1 MRGYGLKMRE
11 EFLWVEKYRPKTI
24 EDCILPTE
32 TKKIFID
39 FVNNKEIPN
48 LLLCGTSGVG
58 KTTVARALCNE
69 LGADFILINGSEER
83 NIETLRVKIKQF
95 ASTVSLTTD
104 GGPKIVILDEAD
116 YLNPQSTQPALRGF
130 IEEFS
135 KNCRF
140 IFTCNYKNRIIEP
153 LHSRCSV
160 IDFTIK
166 ADQKPQIASGIYQR
180 ILDILTKENVE
191 YNEKVVVEIVNKFF
205 PDFRRMLNE
214 IQKYSASGKI
224 DSGILANLNDKDL
237 NDLLG
242 FLKEK
247 EFSKMRK
254 WVALNIHNDPQNL
267 YRKLYDSFFTKF
279 ENNSIPQAIILLS
292 DYTYKSAFVADQE
305 VNMVACLTEL
315 MMECKIK

>member
-1 MRGYGLKMRE
+1 MRE
-11 EFLWVEKYRPKTI
+11 EFLWVEKYRPRNIST
-24 EDCILPTE
+24 CVLPSE

-39 FVNNKEIPN
+39 FVNNNEIPN

-58 KTTVARALCNE
+58 KTTVAKALCNE
-69 LGADFILINGSEER
+69 LGADSILINGSEER
-83 NIETLRVKIKQF
+83 NIDTLRVKVKQF
-95 ASTVSLTTD
+95 ASTVSLTVD
-104 GGPKIVILDEAD
+104 GGPKIIILDEAD

-140 IFTCNYKNRIIEP
+140 IFTCNYKNRIIPP

-160 IDFTIK
+160 IDFTIE
-166 ADQKPQIASGIYQR
+166 ANQKPQIAAQIFQR
-180 ILDILTKENVE
+180 ILQILTDEKVE
-191 YNEKVVVEIVNKFF
+191 YNEKVVVEVINKFF

-224 DSGILANLNDKDL
+224 DSGILANLDDESL
-237 NDLLG
+237 NELLS
-242 FLKEK
+242 FVKEK

-267 YRKLYDSFFTKF
+267 YRKIYDSFFTKF
-279 ENNSIPQAIILLS
+279 ENTSVPQAIIILS

>member
-1 MRGYGLKMRE
+1 MKE
-11 EFLWVEKYRPKTI
+11 EFLWVEKYRPRNI
-24 EDCILPTE
+24 SSCVLPAE

-39 FVNNKEIPN
+39 FCNNEEIPN
-48 LLLCGTSGVG
+48 LLLCGTAGVG

-83 NIETLRVKIKQF
+83 NIDTLRVKIKQF
-95 ASTVSLTTD
+95 ASTVSLQ

-140 IFTCNYKNRIIEP
+140 IFTCNYKNRIISP

-160 IDFTIK
+160 IDFTIE
-166 ADQKPQIASGIYQR
+166 ANQKPQIANQIFQR
-180 ILDILTKENVE
+180 ILQILTDENID
-191 YNEKVVVEIVNKFF
+191 YNEKVVVEVINKFF

-214 IQKYSASGKI
+214 IQKYSASGKF
-224 DSGILANLNDKDL
+224 DSGILANLDDESL
-237 NDLLG
+237 NELLG
-242 FLKEK
+242 FIKGK
-247 EFSKMRK
+247 EFSNMRK
-254 WVALNIHNDPQNL
+254 WVGMNIHNDPQAI
-267 YRKLYDSFFTKF
+267 YRKIYDSLFTRM
-279 ENNSIPQAIILLS
+279 ENNSIPQALIILS

>member
-1 MRGYGLKMRE
+1 MRE
-11 EFLWVEKYRPKTI
+11 EFLWVEKYRPKNI
-24 EDCILPTE
+24 SDCILPQE
-32 TKKIFID
+32 TKKIFLD

-58 KTTVARALCNE
+58 KTTVAKALCNE

-83 NIETLRVKIKQF
+83 NIDTLRVKVKQF
-95 ASTVSLTTD
+95 ASTVSLTVD
-104 GGPKIVILDEAD
+104 GGPKIIILDEAD

-140 IFTCNYKNRIIEP
+140 IFTCNYKNRIIPP

-160 IDFTIK
+160 IDFTIE
-166 ADQKPQIASGIYQR
+166 ANQKPQIAAQIFQR
-180 ILDILTKENVE
+180 ILQILTDEKVD
-191 YNEKVVVEIVNKFF
+191 YNEKVVVEVINKFF

-224 DSGILANLNDKDL
+224 DSGILANLDDESL
-237 NDLLG
+237 NELLS
-242 FLKEK
+242 FIKEK

-267 YRKLYDSFFTKF
+267 YRKIYDSFFTKF
-279 ENNSIPQAIILLS
+279 ENGSVPQAIIILS

-315 MMECKIK
+315 MMECKIT

>member
-1 MRGYGLKMRE
+1 MRE
-11 EFLWVEKYRPKTI
+11 EFLWVEKYRPRYI
-24 EDCILPTE
+24 DDCILPQE
-32 TKKIFID
+32 TKKIFLD

-58 KTTVARALCNE
+58 KTTVAKALCNE
-69 LGADFILINGSEER
+69 LGADFVLINGSEER
-83 NIETLRVKIKQF
+83 NIDTLRVKIRQF
-95 ASTVSLTTD
+95 ASTVSLTVD

-140 IFTCNYKNRIIEP
+140 IFTCNYKNRIIQP

-160 IDFTIK
+160 IDFTIQ
-166 ADQKPQIASGIYQR
+166 ATQKPQIATGIFQR
-180 ILDILTKENVE
+180 ILQILTDEKVE
-191 YNEKVVVEIVNKFF
+191 YNEKVVVEVVNKFF

-224 DSGILANLNDKDL
+224 DSGILASLDDESLKELLN
-237 NDLLG
+237 
-242 FLKEK
+242 FIKEK

-254 WVALNIHNDPQNL
+254 WVALNIHNDPPTI
-267 YRKLYDSFFTKF
+267 YRKIYDSFFTKF
-279 ENNSIPQAIILLS
+279 ENTSVPQAIIILS

-315 MMECKIK
+315 MMECKIT

>member
-1 MRGYGLKMRE
+1 MKE
-11 EFLWVEKYRPKTI
+11 EFLWVEKYRPRNI
-24 EDCILPTE
+24 SNCVLPTE

-39 FVNNKEIPN
+39 FVNNNEIPN

-69 LGADFILINGSEER
+69 LGADFVLINGSEER
-83 NIETLRVKIKQF
+83 NIDTLRVKIKQF
-95 ASTVSLTTD
+95 ASTVSLQ

-140 IFTCNYKNRIIEP
+140 IFTCNYKNRIIQP

-160 IDFTIK
+160 IDFTIE
-166 ADQKPQIASGIYQR
+166 AIQKPQIANQIFQR
-180 ILDILTKENVE
+180 ILQILTDENID
-191 YNEKVVVEIVNKFF
+191 YNEKVVVEVINKFF

-224 DSGILANLNDKDL
+224 DSGILANLDDESL
-237 NDLLG
+237 NELLG
-242 FLKEK
+242 YIKGK
-247 EFSKMRK
+247 EFSNMRK
-254 WVALNIHNDPQNL
+254 WVGLNIHNDPQSI
-267 YRKLYDSFFTKF
+267 YRKIYDNLFTKM
-279 ENNSIPQAIILLS
+279 ENSSVPQAIIILS

>member
-1 MRGYGLKMRE
+1 MRE
-11 EFLWVEKYRPKTI
+11 EFLWVEKYRPRYI
-24 EDCILPTE
+24 DDCILPQE
-32 TKKIFID
+32 TKKIFLD

-58 KTTVARALCNE
+58 KTTVAKALCNE
-69 LGADFILINGSEER
+69 LGADFVLINGSEER
-83 NIETLRVKIKQF
+83 NIDTLRVKVRQF
-95 ASTVSLTTD
+95 ASTVSLTVD

-140 IFTCNYKNRIIEP
+140 IFTCNYKNRIIQP

-160 IDFTIK
+160 IDFTIQ
-166 ADQKPQIASGIYQR
+166 ATQKPQIATGIFQR
-180 ILDILTKENVE
+180 ILQILTDEKVE
-191 YNEKVVVEIVNKFF
+191 YNEKVVVEVVNKFF

-224 DSGILANLNDKDL
+224 DSGILASLDDESLKELLN
-237 NDLLG
+237 
-242 FLKEK
+242 FIKEK

-254 WVALNIHNDPQNL
+254 WVALNIHNDPPTI
-267 YRKLYDSFFTKF
+267 YRKIYDSFFTKF
-279 ENNSIPQAIILLS
+279 ENTSVPQAIIILS

-315 MMECKIK
+315 MMECKII

>member
-1 MRGYGLKMRE
+1 MRE
-11 EFLWVEKYRPKTI
+11 EFLWVEKYRPWNI
-24 EDCILPTE
+24 DDCILPQE
-32 TKKIFID
+32 TKKIFLD

-58 KTTVARALCNE
+58 KTTVAKALCNE
-69 LGADFILINGSEER
+69 LGADFVLINGSEER
-83 NIETLRVKIKQF
+83 NIDTLRVKIKQF
-95 ASTVSLTTD
+95 ASTVSLTVD

-140 IFTCNYKNRIIEP
+140 IFTCNYKNRIIQP

-160 IDFTIK
+160 VDFTIE
-166 ADQKPQIASGIYQR
+166 ANQKPQIAAQIFQR
-180 ILDILTKENVE
+180 ILQILTDEKVE
-191 YNEKVVVEIVNKFF
+191 YNEKVVVEVINKFF

-224 DSGILANLNDKDL
+224 DSGILANLDDESL
-237 NDLLG
+237 NELLD
-242 FLKEK
+242 FIKKK

-254 WVALNIHNDPQNL
+254 WVALNIHNDPQTI
-267 YRKLYDSFFTKF
+267 YRKIYDSFFTKF
-279 ENNSIPQAIILLS
+279 ENNSVPQAIIILS

-315 MMECKIK
+315 MMECKIL

>member
-1 MRGYGLKMRE
+1 MRE
-11 EFLWVEKYRPKTI
+11 EFLWVEKYRPRYI
-24 EDCILPTE
+24 DDCILPQE
-32 TKKIFID
+32 TKKIFLD

-58 KTTVARALCNE
+58 KTTVAKALCNE
-69 LGADFILINGSEER
+69 LEADWILINGSEER
-83 NIETLRVKIKQF
+83 NIDTLRVKIKQF
-95 ASTVSLTTD
+95 ASTVSLTVD

-140 IFTCNYKNRIIEP
+140 IFTCNYKNRIIQP

-160 IDFTIK
+160 IDFTIQ
-166 ADQKPQIASGIYQR
+166 ATQKPQIATGIFQR
-180 ILDILTKENVE
+180 ILQILTDEKVE
-191 YNEKVVVEIVNKFF
+191 YNEKVVVEVVNKFF

-224 DSGILANLNDKDL
+224 DSGILANLDDESLKELL
-237 NDLLG
+237 N
-242 FLKEK
+242 FIKEK

-254 WVALNIHNDPQNL
+254 WVALNIHNDPPTI
-267 YRKLYDSFFTKF
+267 YRKIYDSFFTKF
-279 ENNSIPQAIILLS
+279 ENTSVPQAIIILS

-315 MMECKIK
+315 MMECKIT

>member
-1 MRGYGLKMRE
+1 MRE
-11 EFLWVEKYRPKTI
+11 EFLWVEKYRPRNI
-24 EDCILPTE
+24 SDCILPTE
-32 TKKIFID
+32 TKKIFTD
-39 FVNNKEIPN
+39 FVNNKEISN

-140 IFTCNYKNRIIEP
+140 IFTCNYKNRIIQP

-160 IDFTIK
+160 VDFTIEGN
-166 ADQKPQIASGIYQR
+166 QKPQLASGIYQR
-180 ILDILTKENVE
+180 ILDILTGENVE
-191 YNEKVVVEIVNKFF
+191 YNDKVVVEIVNKFF

-214 IQKYSASGKI
+214 IQKYSVSGKI
-224 DSGILANLNDKDL
+224 DSGILANLDDEDL
-237 NDLLG
+237 NELLG

-254 WVALNIHNDPQNL
+254 WVALNIHNDPQNI
-267 YRKLYDSFFTKF
+267 YRKIYDSFFTKF

>member
-1 MRGYGLKMRE
+1 MKE
-11 EFLWVEKYRPKTI
+11 EFLWVEKYRPRNIVT
-24 EDCILPTE
+24 CVLPTE

-39 FVNNKEIPN
+39 FVNNNEIPN
-48 LLLCGTSGVG
+48 LLLCGTAGVG
-58 KTTVARALCNE
+58 KTTVAKALCNE
-69 LGADFILINGSEER
+69 LGADWVLINGSEER
-83 NIETLRVKIKQF
+83 NIDTLRVKVKQF
-95 ASTVSLTTD
+95 ASTISLS

-130 IEEFS
+130 IEEYS

-140 IFTCNYKNRIIEP
+140 IFTCNYKNRIIQP

-160 IDFTIK
+160 VDFTIE
-166 ADQKPQIASGIYQR
+166 AIQKPQIAQQIFQR
-180 ILDILTKENVE
+180 ILQILNDENVD
-191 YNEKVVVEIVNKFF
+191 YNEKVVVEVINKFF

-224 DSGILANLNDKDL
+224 DSGILANLDDENL
-237 NDLLG
+237 NELLG
-242 FLKEK
+242 FIKEK

-254 WVALNIHNDPQNL
+254 WVALNIHNDPQSI
-267 YRKLYDSFFTKF
+267 YRKIYDSSFTKF
-279 ENNSIPQAIILLS
+279 DRGSIPQAIIILS

-315 MMECKIK
+315 MMECKIT

>member
-1 MRGYGLKMRE
+1 MRE
-11 EFLWVEKYRPKTI
+11 EFLWVEKYRPRNITN
-24 EDCILPTE
+24 CILPKE

-140 IFTCNYKNRIIEP
+140 VFTCNYKNRIIEP

>member
-1 MRGYGLKMRE
+1 MRE

-32 TKKIFID
+32 TKKIFTD

-48 LLLCGTSGVG
+48 LLLCGTPGVG
-58 KTTVARALCNE
+58 KTTVAQALCNE
-69 LGADFILINGSEER
+69 LGADWVQINGSEER
-83 NIETLRVKIKQF
+83 NIDTLRVKIKQF
-95 ASTVSLTTD
+95 ASTISLS

-140 IFTCNYKNRIIEP
+140 IFTCNYKNKIIQP

-160 IDFTIK
+160 IDFTIQ
-166 ADQKPQIASGIYQR
+166 ATQKPQMASGIYQR
-180 ILDILTKENVE
+180 ILDILIDENVE
-191 YNEKVVVEIVNKFF
+191 YNEKVVAEIVNKFF

-214 IQKYSASGKI
+214 IQKYSASGRI
-224 DSGILANLNDKDL
+224 DSGILANLDDESL
-237 NDLLG
+237 NELLG
-242 FLKEK
+242 FIKEK

-254 WVALNIHNDPQNL
+254 WVALNIHNDPPTI
-267 YRKLYDSFFTKF
+267 YRKIYDSFFTKF
-279 ENNSIPQAIILLS
+279 ENSSVPQAIIVLS

>member
-1 MRGYGLKMRE
+1 MRE
-11 EFLWVEKYRPKTI
+11 EFLWVEKYRPRNIVT
-24 EDCILPTE
+24 CVLPIE
-32 TKKIFID
+32 TKKIFLD
-39 FVNNKEIPN
+39 FVNNNEIPN

-58 KTTVARALCNE
+58 KTTVAKALCNE

-83 NIETLRVKIKQF
+83 NIDTLRVKIKQF
-95 ASTVSLTTD
+95 ASTISLQ

-140 IFTCNYKNRIIEP
+140 IFTCNYKNRIIQP

-160 IDFTIK
+160 IDFTIE
-166 ADQKPQIASGIYQR
+166 ATQKPQIANQIFQR
-180 ILDILTKENVE
+180 ILQILNDENID
-191 YNEKVVVEIVNKFF
+191 YNEKVVVEVINKFF

-224 DSGILANLNDKDL
+224 DSGILANLDDESL
-237 NDLLG
+237 NELLG
-242 FLKEK
+242 FVKGK

-254 WVALNIHNDPQNL
+254 WVGLNIHNDPQSI
-267 YRKLYDSFFTKF
+267 YRKIYDSLYTKM
-279 ENNSIPQAIILLS
+279 ENSSAPQAIIILS

>member
-1 MRGYGLKMRE
+1 MRE
-11 EFLWVEKYRPKTI
+11 EFLWVEKYRPRYI
-24 EDCILPTE
+24 DDCILPQE
-32 TKKIFID
+32 TKKIFLD

-58 KTTVARALCNE
+58 KTTVAKALCNE
-69 LGADFILINGSEER
+69 LGADFVLINGSEER
-83 NIETLRVKIKQF
+83 NIDTLRVKIKQF
-95 ASTVSLTTD
+95 ASTVSLTVD

-130 IEEFS
+130 IEEYS

-140 IFTCNYKNRIIEP
+140 IFTCNYKNRIIQP

-160 IDFTIK
+160 IDFTIQ
-166 ADQKPQIASGIYQR
+166 ATQKPQLATGIFQR
-180 ILDILTKENVE
+180 ILQILTDEKVE
-191 YNEKVVVEIVNKFF
+191 YNEKVVVEVVNKFF

-224 DSGILANLNDKDL
+224 DSGILANLDDESLKELL
-237 NDLLG
+237 N
-242 FLKEK
+242 FIKEK

-254 WVALNIHNDPQNL
+254 WVALNIHNDPQTI
-267 YRKLYDSFFTKF
+267 YRKIYDSFFTKF
-279 ENNSIPQAIILLS
+279 ENGSVPQAIIILS

-315 MMECKIK
+315 MMECKIT

>member
-1 MRGYGLKMRE
+1 MRE
-11 EFLWVEKYRPKTI
+11 EFLWVEKYRPRYI
-24 EDCILPTE
+24 DDCILPQE
-32 TKKIFID
+32 TKKIFLD

-58 KTTVARALCNE
+58 KTTVAKALCNE
-69 LGADFILINGSEER
+69 LGADFVLINGSEER
-83 NIETLRVKIKQF
+83 NIDTLRVKIKQF
-95 ASTVSLTTD
+95 ASTVSLTVD

-130 IEEFS
+130 IEEYS

-140 IFTCNYKNRIIEP
+140 IFTCNYKNRIIQP

-160 IDFTIK
+160 IDFTIQ
-166 ADQKPQIASGIYQR
+166 ATQKPQIATGIFQR
-180 ILDILTKENVE
+180 ILQILTDEKVE
-191 YNEKVVVEIVNKFF
+191 YNDKVVVEVVNKFF

-214 IQKYSASGKI
+214 IQKYSASGRI
-224 DSGILANLNDKDL
+224 DSGILANLDDESLKELL
-237 NDLLG
+237 N
-242 FLKEK
+242 FIKEK

-254 WVALNIHNDPQNL
+254 WVALNIHNDPQTI
-267 YRKLYDSFFTKF
+267 YRKIYDSFFTKF
-279 ENNSIPQAIILLS
+279 ENNSVPQAIIILS

-315 MMECKIK
+315 MMECKIL

>member
-1 MRGYGLKMRE
+1 MRE
-11 EFLWVEKYRPKTI
+11 EFLWVEKYRPRNI
-24 EDCILPTE
+24 NDCILPTE
-32 TKKIFID
+32 TKKIFTD
-39 FVNNKEIPN
+39 FVDNKEIPN

-58 KTTVARALCNE
+58 KTTVAKALCNE
-69 LGADFILINGSEER
+69 LGADFVLINGSEER
-83 NIETLRVKIKQF
+83 NIDTLRVKIKQF
-95 ASTVSLTTD
+95 ASTVSLTVD

-130 IEEFS
+130 IEEYS

-140 IFTCNYKNRIIEP
+140 IFTCNYKNRIIQP

-160 IDFTIK
+160 VDFTIE
-166 ADQKPQIASGIYQR
+166 ANQKPQIAQQIFQR
-180 ILDILTKENVE
+180 ILQILSDENID
-191 YNEKVVVEIVNKFF
+191 YNEKVVVEVINKFF

-224 DSGILANLNDKDL
+224 DSGILAYLDDESLNE
-237 NDLLG
+237 LLG
-242 FLKEK
+242 FVKEK

-254 WVALNIHNDPQNL
+254 WVGLNIHNDPQTI
-267 YRKLYDSFFTKF
+267 YRKIYDSFFTKF
-279 ENNSIPQAIILLS
+279 DKGSIPQAIIILS

-315 MMECKIK
+315 MMECKIT

>member
-1 MRGYGLKMRE
+1 MKE
-11 EFLWVEKYRPKTI
+11 DFLWVEKYRPKNI
-24 EDCILPTE
+24 NDCVLPNE
-32 TKKIFID
+32 TKKIFLD

-48 LLLCGTSGVG
+48 LLLCGTAGVG
-58 KTTVARALCNE
+58 KTTVAKALCNE
-69 LGADFILINGSEER
+69 LDADFVLINGSEER

-95 ASTVSLTTD
+95 ASTVSLS

-140 IFTCNYKNRIIEP
+140 IFTCNYKNRIIPP

-160 IDFTIK
+160 VDFTIESS
-166 ADQKPQIASGIYQR
+166 QKPQIASQIFQR
-180 ILDILTKENVE
+180 TLQILTEENID
-191 YNEKVVVEIVNKFF
+191 YNEKVVVELINKFF
-205 PDFRRMLNE
+205 PDFRRVLNE
-214 IQKYSASGKI
+214 LQKYSSSGTI
-224 DSGILANLNDKDL
+224 DSGVLSNLDDESL
-237 NDLLG
+237 NEVIG
-242 FLKEK
+242 FIKNK

-254 WVALNIHNDPQNL
+254 WVALNIHNDPQAI
-267 YRKLYDSFFTKF
+267 YRKIYDSLFTKM
-279 ENNSIPQAIILLS
+279 ENNSIPQAIIILS

-305 VNMVACLTEL
+305 VNMVACITEL

>member
-1 MRGYGLKMRE
+1 MRK
-11 EFLWVEKYRPKTI
+11 EFLWVEKYRPVNI
-24 EDCILPTE
+24 SSCVLPTE

-39 FVNNKEIPN
+39 FVNNSEIPN
-48 LLLCGTSGVG
+48 LLLCGTAGVG

-69 LGADFILINGSEER
+69 LGADWILINGSEER
-83 NIETLRVKIKQF
+83 NIDTLRVKIKQF
-95 ASTVSLTTD
+95 ASTVSLTVD

-140 IFTCNYKNRIIEP
+140 IFTCNYKNRIIQP

-160 IDFTIK
+160 IDFTIE
-166 ADQKPQIASGIYQR
+166 AIQKPQIANQIFQR
-180 ILDILTKENVE
+180 ILQILNDENID
-191 YNEKVVVEIVNKFF
+191 YNEKVVVEVINKFF

-224 DSGILANLNDKDL
+224 DSGILANLDDESL
-237 NDLLG
+237 NELLG
-242 FLKEK
+242 YIKGK
-247 EFSKMRK
+247 EFSNMRK
-254 WVALNIHNDPQNL
+254 WVGLNIHNDPQSI
-267 YRKLYDSFFTKF
+267 YRKIYDSLFTKM
-279 ENNSIPQAIILLS
+279 ENSSIPQAIIILS

>member
-1 MRGYGLKMRE
+1 MKE
-11 EFLWVEKYRPKTI
+11 EFLWVEKYRPVNI
-24 EDCILPTE
+24 SNCVLPTE

-39 FVNNKEIPN
+39 FVNNNEIPN

-58 KTTVARALCNE
+58 KTTVAKALCNE

-83 NIETLRVKIKQF
+83 NIDTLRVKVKQF

-104 GGPKIVILDEAD
+104 GGPKIIILDEAD

-130 IEEFS
+130 IEEYS

-140 IFTCNYKNRIIEP
+140 IFTCNYKNRIIQP

-160 IDFTIK
+160 VDFTIE
-166 ADQKPQIASGIYQR
+166 AIQKPQIAQQIFQR
-180 ILDILTKENVE
+180 ILQILNDENVD
-191 YNEKVVVEIVNKFF
+191 YNEKVVVEVINKFF

-224 DSGILANLNDKDL
+224 DSGILANLDDENL
-237 NDLLG
+237 NELLS
-242 FLKEK
+242 FVREK

-254 WVALNIHNDPQNL
+254 WVAMNIHNDPQNI
-267 YRKLYDSFFTKF
+267 YRKIYESFFTKF
-279 ENNSIPQAIILLS
+279 EKNSIPQAIIILS

-315 MMECKIK
+315 MMECKIT

>member
-1 MRGYGLKMRE
+1 MRE
-11 EFLWVEKYRPKTI
+11 EFLWVEKYRPTNI
-24 EDCILPTE
+24 STCVLPTE

-39 FVNNKEIPN
+39 FVNNNEIPN

-58 KTTVARALCNE
+58 KTTVAKALCNE
-69 LGADFILINGSEER
+69 LEADWILINGSEER
-83 NIETLRVKIKQF
+83 NIDTLRVKIKQF

-140 IFTCNYKNRIIEP
+140 IFTCNYKNRIIQP

-160 IDFTIK
+160 VDFTIE
-166 ADQKPQIASGIYQR
+166 ANQKPQIAAQIFQR
-180 ILDILTKENVE
+180 ILQILTDEKVE
-191 YNEKVVVEIVNKFF
+191 YNEKVVVEVINKFF

-214 IQKYSASGKI
+214 IQKYSASGRI
-224 DSGILANLNDKDL
+224 DSGILANLDDESL
-237 NDLLG
+237 NELLS
-242 FLKEK
+242 FIKEK

-254 WVALNIHNDPQNL
+254 WVALNIHNDPQTI
-267 YRKLYDSFFTKF
+267 YRKIYDSFFTKF
-279 ENNSIPQAIILLS
+279 ENNSVPQAIIILS

-305 VNMVACLTEL
+305 INMVACLTEL

>member
-1 MRGYGLKMRE
+1 MRE
-11 EFLWVEKYRPKTI
+11 EFLWVEKYRPRYI
-24 EDCILPTE
+24 DDCILPQE
-32 TKKIFID
+32 TKKIFLD
-39 FVNNKEIPN
+39 FVDNKEIPN

-58 KTTVARALCNE
+58 KTTVAKALCNE
-69 LGADFILINGSEER
+69 LGADFVLINGSEER
-83 NIETLRVKIKQF
+83 NIDTLRVKIKQF
-95 ASTVSLTTD
+95 ASTVSLTVD

-140 IFTCNYKNRIIEP
+140 IFTCNYKNRIIQP

-160 IDFTIK
+160 IDFTIE
-166 ADQKPQIASGIYQR
+166 ANQKPQIAAQIFQR
-180 ILDILTKENVE
+180 ILQILTDEKVE
-191 YNEKVVVEIVNKFF
+191 YNEKVVVEVINKFF

-224 DSGILANLNDKDL
+224 DSGILANLDDESLKELL
-237 NDLLG
+237 N
-242 FLKEK
+242 FIKEK

-254 WVALNIHNDPQNL
+254 WVALNIHNDPQTI
-267 YRKLYDSFFTKF
+267 YRKIYDSFFTKF
-279 ENNSIPQAIILLS
+279 ENGSVPQAIIILS

-315 MMECKIK
+315 MMECKIT

>member
-1 MRGYGLKMRE
+1 MRE
-11 EFLWVEKYRPKTI
+11 EFLWVEKYRPRNITT
-24 EDCILPTE
+24 CVLPSE

-39 FVNNKEIPN
+39 FVNNNEIPN

-58 KTTVARALCNE
+58 KTTVAKALCNE

-83 NIETLRVKIKQF
+83 NIDTLRVKVKQF
-95 ASTVSLTTD
+95 ASTVSLTVD
-104 GGPKIVILDEAD
+104 GGPKIIILDEAD

-140 IFTCNYKNRIIEP
+140 IFTCNYKNRIIQP

-160 IDFTIK
+160 IDFIVE
-166 ADQKPQIASGIYQR
+166 ANQKPQIANQIFQR
-180 ILDILTKENVE
+180 ILQILTDEKVE
-191 YNEKVVVEIVNKFF
+191 YNEKVVVEVINKFF

-224 DSGILANLNDKDL
+224 DSGILANLDDESL
-237 NDLLG
+237 NELLS
-242 FLKEK
+242 FIKEK

-254 WVALNIHNDPQNL
+254 WVAVNIHNDPQNL
-267 YRKLYDSFFTKF
+267 YRKIYDSFFTKF
-279 ENNSIPQAIILLS
+279 ENNSVPQAIIILS

-305 VNMVACLTEL
+305 VNMVSCLTEL

>member
-1 MRGYGLKMRE
+1 MRE
-11 EFLWVEKYRPKTI
+11 EFLWVEKYRPWNI
-24 EDCILPTE
+24 DDCILPQE
-32 TKKIFID
+32 TKKIFLD
-39 FVNNKEIPN
+39 FVDNKEIPN

-58 KTTVARALCNE
+58 KTTVAKALCNE
-69 LGADFILINGSEER
+69 LGADFVLINGSEER
-83 NIETLRVKIKQF
+83 NIDTLRVKIKQF
-95 ASTVSLTTD
+95 ASTVSLTVD

-140 IFTCNYKNRIIEP
+140 IFTCNYKNRIIQP

-160 IDFTIK
+160 VDFTIE
-166 ADQKPQIASGIYQR
+166 ANQKPQIAAQIFQR
-180 ILDILTKENVE
+180 ILQILTDEKVE
-191 YNEKVVVEIVNKFF
+191 YNEKVVVEVVNKFF

-224 DSGILANLNDKDL
+224 DSGILANLDDESL
-237 NDLLG
+237 NELLS
-242 FLKEK
+242 FIKEK

-267 YRKLYDSFFTKF
+267 YRKIYDSFFTKF
-279 ENNSIPQAIILLS
+279 ENNSVPQAIIILS

>member
-1 MRGYGLKMRE
+1 MKE

-32 TKKIFID
+32 TKKIFTD
-39 FVNNKEIPN
+39 FVNNKEISN

-279 ENNSIPQAIILLS
+279 ENNSVPQAIILLS

>member
-1 MRGYGLKMRE
+1 MRE
-11 EFLWVEKYRPKTI
+11 EFLWVEKYRPRYI
-24 EDCILPTE
+24 DDCILPQE
-32 TKKIFID
+32 TKKIFLD
-39 FVNNKEIPN
+39 FVDNKEIPN

-58 KTTVARALCNE
+58 KTTVAKALCNE
-69 LGADFILINGSEER
+69 LGADFVLINGSEER
-83 NIETLRVKIKQF
+83 NIDTLRVKIKQF
-95 ASTVSLTTD
+95 ASTVSLTVD

-140 IFTCNYKNRIIEP
+140 IFTCNYKNRIIQP

-160 IDFTIK
+160 IDFTIQ
-166 ADQKPQIASGIYQR
+166 ATQKPQIATGIFQR
-180 ILDILTKENVE
+180 ILQILTDEKVE
-191 YNEKVVVEIVNKFF
+191 YNDKVVVEVVNKFF

-214 IQKYSASGKI
+214 IQKYSASGRI
-224 DSGILANLNDKDL
+224 DSGILANLDDESLKELL
-237 NDLLG
+237 N
-242 FLKEK
+242 FIKEK

-254 WVALNIHNDPQNL
+254 WVALNIHNDPPTI
-267 YRKLYDSFFTKF
+267 YRKIYDSFFTKF
-279 ENNSIPQAIILLS
+279 ENTSVPQAIIILS

-315 MMECKIK
+315 MMECKIL